1 MRLLAI
7 SLLAFVVTA
16 IAAWGALALWFT
28 LPFADGPR
36 GALALLFV
44 ALGLGGL
51 LVAGLRRRLVV
62 PLLPFV
68 LACGAVLIW
77 WWSIEASNARAWQAD
92 VARLPSAEIEGDLI
106 TLRNVRSFAYRSA
119 TDYTEN
125 WYDRTVDLS
134 QLEALDLI
142 AVYWMGDAIAHTML
156 SFVFAGGEPV
166 TISIETRKEQG
177 EDYSTLAG
185 FFRRYELYYVVGDER
200 DLIGLRTTYREPP
213 EDVYLYRVHAPQEN
227 IRRLFLDY
235 LAKINRL
242 HEYPGFYNTGTTNCT
257 TNIVTH
263 IRAIRKG
270 LPLSWK
276 MLLSGHFPKLVYEYG
291 ALDQSL
297 PFETL
302 RQQSRIND
310 RARAAD
316 SADFSCRIREGLPGA
331 PVTDLTCED
340 ASGAAE
346 WPMPA
351 PPDLLYS
358 RRSLLER
365 QGRRHCEMRDSSAS

>member
-1 MRLLAI
+1 VNLTLHLISA
-7 SLLAFVVTA
+7 SLLILIVVA
-16 IAAWGALALWFT
+16 MAGWGALALWFT
-28 LPFADGPR
+28 LPFADGAR
-36 GALALLFV
+36 GALALVFA
-44 ALGLGGL
+44 ALGLGGFL
-51 LVAGLRRRLVV
+51 IAALRRRVA

-68 LACGAVLIW
+68 LACVAVLVW
-77 WWSIEASNARAWQAD
+77 WASIEPSNARAWQAD
-92 VARLPSAEIEGDLI
+92 VARLPSAEIEGDLV
-106 TLRNVRSFAYRSA
+106 TLRNVRHFDYRSA

-125 WYDRTVDLS
+125 WYDRTVDLN

-156 SFVFAGGEPV
+156 SFVFTHGEPV
-166 TISIETRKEQG
+166 TISIETRKEEG

-200 DLIGLRTTYREPP
+200 DLIGLRTTYREPT
-213 EDVYLYRVHAPQEN
+213 EDVYLYRVHAPREN
-227 IRRLFLDY
+227 VRRLFLDY

-242 HEYPGFYNTGTTNCT
+242 HERAEFYNTGTTNCT

-270 LPLSWK
+270 VPLNWK
-276 MLLSGHFPKLVYEYG
+276 MLFSGHFPALVYEYG

-302 RQQSRIND
+302 RRQSRIND

-316 SADFSCRIREGLPGA
+316 GADFSCRIREGLPGM
-331 PVTDLTCED
+331 PVMISTCEG
-340 ASGAAE
+340 APEAAE
-346 WPMPA
+346 GRGPA
-351 PPDLLYS
+351 PPDP
-358 RRSLLER
+358 
-365 QGRRHCEMRDSSAS
+365 

>member
-1 MRLLAI
+1 LNLTLRLI
-7 SLLAFVVTA
+7 VGSLFAFVVTA
-16 IAAWGALALWFT
+16 MAAWGALALWFT

-36 GALALLFV
+36 GALALVFA

-68 LACGAVLIW
+68 LASSAVLVW

-92 VARLPSAEIEGDLI
+92 VARLPSAEIKGDLV
-106 TLRNVRSFAYRSA
+106 TLRNVRRFDYRSA

-156 SFVFAGGEPV
+156 SFVFTDGEPV

-213 EDVYLYRVHAPQEN
+213 EDVYLYRVHAPREN

-235 LAKINRL
+235 LAKINQL
-242 HEYPGFYNTGTTNCT
+242 HERPEFYNTGTTNCT

-270 LPLSWK
+270 VPLSWK
-276 MLLSGHFPKLVYEYG
+276 MLFSGHFPELVYEYG
-291 ALDQSL
+291 ALDQGL
-297 PFETL
+297 PFATL
-302 RQQSRIND
+302 RQQSRINE
-310 RARAAD
+310 RARTAD
-316 SADFSCRIREGLPGA
+316 GANFSCRIREGLPGA
-331 PVTDLTCED
+331 PVMVSTCEG
-340 ASGAAE
+340 APEAAE
-346 WPMPA
+346 WRGPA
-351 PPDLLYS
+351 PPDI
-358 RRSLLER
+358 
-365 QGRRHCEMRDSSAS
+365 